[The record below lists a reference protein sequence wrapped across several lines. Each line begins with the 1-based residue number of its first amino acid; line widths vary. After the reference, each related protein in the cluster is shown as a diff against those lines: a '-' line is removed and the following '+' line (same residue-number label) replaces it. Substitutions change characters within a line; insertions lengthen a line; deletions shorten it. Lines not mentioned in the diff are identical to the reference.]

1 MFLTLPPP
9 QKFAATPQHFAT
21 ALIAHGVVAFR
32 TKGNQNDTVA
42 FGFCRPPPH
51 HFVAAPPL
59 PFSPRTAQ
67 NRTTHSPAT
76 QAARTPHPTASP
88 RQKIPPASTLV
99 PNLPPPPQVTP
110 FMGCASP
117 TFYPTRRNCPHT
129 QPRCAPCRTRA
140 AVSDPAPKNCAL
152 REFSLPKS
160 ALHCANHFTLIKG
173 VTNTH

>member
-1 MFLTLPPP
+1 MSIGTQEAQTPFFQLFGVGRVADLKNLSVESPTIFPTDLFCTLRGLRKLLPS
-9 QKFAATPQHFAT
+9 TP
-21 ALIAHGVVAFR
+21 
-32 TKGNQNDTVA
+32 
-42 FGFCRPPPH
+42 CRPPH

-88 RQKIPPASTLV
+88 RQKIPPAPTLV

-117 TFYPTRRNCPHT
+117 TFHPNHAETAPHAAPLRPVPHPRR
-129 QPRCAPCRTRA
+129 
-140 AVSDPAPKNCAL
+140 
-152 REFSLPKS
+152 RE
-160 ALHCANHFTLIKG
+160 
-173 VTNTH
+173 